1 MFRKFISPIILLL
14 PAITLFET
22 CSKSNGNLDNKNQP
36 PVVVTD
42 TTKKTDPIY
51 SLVWSDEFD
60 GPNIDDAKWNFETGG
75 GGWGNAEQEYYQ
87 PDNATISNGN
97 LVITVKKES
106 VGGES
111 YTSSRMT
118 TQNKFSQTYGRVEAR
133 IKLPVGVGMWPAF
146 WMLGNNIGTVNWPTC
161 GEIDIME
168 HINTD
173 SLIHGS
179 LHWNGGN
186 TSQQLT
192 SSPSD
197 YHIYA
202 VEWDSSEV
210 RFYVDSTR
218 YDTEPVAS
226 ISAFHLPFFLILNVA
241 AGGNWPG
248 QTIDQSILPASMYID
263 YVRVYKQTN

>member
-1 MFRKFISPIILLL
+1 MLKKFITPVALLFTAAL
-14 PAITLFET
+14 LAG
-22 CSKSNGNLDNKNQP
+22 CSKSSDNLDNKNNP
-36 PVVVTD
+36 PVVTD
-42 TTKKTDPIY
+42 TTKKVAPTY

-60 GPNIDDAKWNFETGG
+60 GPNVDTSKWHFETGG

-87 PDNATISNGN
+87 PDNATVSNGN
-97 LVITVKKES
+97 LVITVKQQS

-133 IKLPVGVGMWPAF
+133 IKIPVGLGMWPAF
-146 WMLGNNIGTVNWPTC
+146 WMLGNNINTVSWPTC

-186 TSQQLT
+186 TTQQIT
-192 SSPSD
+192 STPSA

-202 VEWDSSEV
+202 VEWDKTEV
-210 RFYVDSTR
+210 RFYVDDNL
-218 YDTEPVAS
+218 YDTEPTASVA
-226 ISAFHLPFFLILNVA
+226 AFQLPFFLILNVA

-248 QTIDQSILPASMYID
+248 QTINTSLLPAAMYVD